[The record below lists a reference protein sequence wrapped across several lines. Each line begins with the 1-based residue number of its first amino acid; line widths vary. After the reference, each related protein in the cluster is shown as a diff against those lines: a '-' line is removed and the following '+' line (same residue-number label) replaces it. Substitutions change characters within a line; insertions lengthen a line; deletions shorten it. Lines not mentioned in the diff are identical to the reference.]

1 MRDRVRVYH
10 LTELK
15 PRRRDLRQRS
25 TQAEKLLWESLRN
38 NKLGVKFRRQFS
50 VRGYV
55 VDFYCPKSRL
65 VVELLGSV
73 HKKEEAKKYD
83 EHRKKYLESFWMT
96 VLEFWND
103 EVEKNIEG
111 VIAKIRFHLTPN
123 LSP

>member
-1 MRDRVRVYH
+1 MDDRIRVYH

-25 TQAEKLLWESLRN
+25 TKSEELLWERLRN
-38 NKLGVKFRRQFS
+38 NKLGMKFRRQYS

-55 VDFYCPKSRL
+55 VDFYCPKKRL

-73 HKKEEAKKYD
+73 HNSATAKKYD
-83 EHRKKYLESFWMT
+83 NYRRDYLKAFRIT

-103 EVEKNIEG
+103 EVEKDMEG
-111 VIAKIRFHLTPN
+111 VISKIKSYLTSGP
-123 LSP
+123 SP